1 MATSSPPPS
10 LPNLQDLKKLK
21 KLYLWQ
27 TKVTDAGVAKLQKA
41 LPQVEINRGQDLLKV
56 EEKKPETK
64 AKDDKGKGK
73 DTKAKDA
80 KAKAK
85 DDKAKAE
92 AKEQRRQS
100 QGRSQ
105 S

>member
-1 MATSSPPPS
+1 MATTSPTPARS
-10 LPNLQDLKKLK
+10 NLRVKTAKKLK

-27 TKVTDAGVAKLQKA
+27 TKVTDAGVAKLQKS

-80 KAKAK
+80 S
-85 DDKAKAE
+85 E
-92 AKEQRRQS
+92 S
-100 QGRSQ
+100 QG
-105 S
+105 